1 MITRKIVC
9 DENGNPI
16 DELKL
21 LNDGIIARL
30 QEKIENLRMEKN
42 ADLKG
47 NKRFGFRALMQIED
61 ELMQK
66 PIITAEE
73 FVELDYDD
81 IEAYWRAFHALM
93 SHYNMIF
100 EIVPTRQTF
109 LLYMGINSRMYKKL
123 IKGGE
128 NEDEDIKDLMTF
140 IEDRLVGKAF
150 TASENGNSDAKAVAT
165 RLRAKDVGHDVIS
178 ASEDKLIDK
187 VDQKS
192 PLDLERQL
200 ASIMGGNTNLL
211 GKG

>member
-1 MITRKIVC
+1 MIKRKIVC
-9 DENGNPI
+9 DENGNPV

-30 QEKIENLRMEKN
+30 KGKIEDLRMEKN

-66 PIITAEE
+66 PIMTAEE

-140 IEDRLVGKAF
+140 IEDRLVGKDIG
-150 TASENGNSDAKAVAT
+150 NGFVMD
-165 RLRAKDVGHDVIS
+165 DYI
-178 ASEDKLIDK
+178 
-187 VDQKS
+187 
-192 PLDLERQL
+192 LEYEL
-200 ASIMGGNTNLL
+200 V
-211 GKG
+211 